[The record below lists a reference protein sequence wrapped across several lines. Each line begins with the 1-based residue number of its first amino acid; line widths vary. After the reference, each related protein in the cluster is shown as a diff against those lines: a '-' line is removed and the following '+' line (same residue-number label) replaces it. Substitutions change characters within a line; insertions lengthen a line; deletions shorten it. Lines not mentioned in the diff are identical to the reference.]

1 MVSYLHLVNRNSVR
15 RVATLYS
22 MTKKDLSGLSLFI
35 ILPNL
40 SCSFSFVLTDF
51 LCESFMVRWHSQLG
65 ISQI

>member
-1 MVSYLHLVNRNSVR
+1 MVSYLHLFNRNSVR
-15 RVATLYS
+15 SVATLYS

-40 SCSFSFVLTDF
+40 SCSFSSVLTDF
-51 LCESFMVRWHSQLG
+51 LCESFMVGWHSQLG